1 MVRSFMLAVAALF
14 ALAAPAWAL
23 PDLVVSELRVTPA
36 NAEEG
41 TEITIETAIRNVG
54 DMPVTPPGPSMVS
67 TSADLAVVPS
77 AVTPIHA
84 GTYVTGW
91 GPTVAIPPGGTE
103 RYTVRIRVPAGASA
117 NAGYICA
124 DVDLANRVREASE
137 TNNRRCVN
145 FHARA
150 PKPNLV
156 VSAVTVGPVSGLSRR
171 VNITVRNTGAAP
183 ALNFRVDAYSV
194 TPERWMLTLT
204 TCAQTTR
211 GGSASCPA
219 LWIERLEPGAS
230 RTLEGWVTFP
240 ADRPSGSRQAVDFM
254 ADGFFPRL
262 EPGLPAY
269 GRVDESNERD
279 NQRRASLIAP

>member
-1 MVRSFMLAVAALF
+1 MLRSFVLAVAALF

-41 TEITIETAIRNVG
+41 TEITIQTAIRNVG
-54 DMPVTPPGPSMVS
+54 DTPVAPPGPSMVS
-67 TSADLAVVPS
+67 TSADLAVVRT

-84 GTYVTGW
+84 GAYVTGW
-91 GPTVAIPPGGTE
+91 GPTRTIPPGGTE

-124 DVDLANRVREASE
+124 EVDLANQVREASE

-145 FHARA
+145 FHARSA
-150 PKPNLV
+150 KPNLV
-156 VSAVTVGPVSGLSRR
+156 VTSVTVGPISGLSRR
-171 VNITVRNTGAAP
+171 VNITVANTGTGP
-183 ALNFRVDAYSV
+183 ALNFRVDAFSV
-194 TPERWMLTLT
+194 TPERWLLLLT

-219 LWIERLEPGAS
+219 LWVERLDPGAS

-240 ADRPSGSRQAVDFM
+240 ADRASGSRQAVDFM

-262 EPGLPAY
+262 EPSLPAY
-269 GRVDESNERD
+269 GRADESNERD
-279 NQRRASLIAP
+279 NQRRATLIAP